1 MKQKEEDVNKKRVKK
16 CLNFRVKH
24 VSLNSF
30 WLTENPEY
38 IYIFMF
44 AFPHQLKRDSNE
56 LASVG
61 GLVEVQRI
69 VGTQYILAVLL
80 MPQYTVKNTYF

>member
-1 MKQKEEDVNKKRVKK
+1 
-16 CLNFRVKH
+16 
-24 VSLNSF
+24 
-30 WLTENPEY
+30 
-38 IYIFMF
+38 MF
-44 AFPHQLKRDSNE
+44 DFPHQLKRDSNE

>member
-1 MKQKEEDVNKKRVKK
+1 
-16 CLNFRVKH
+16 
-24 VSLNSF
+24 
-30 WLTENPEY
+30 
-38 IYIFMF
+38 MF
-44 AFPHQLKRDSNE
+44 AFPHQLKCDSNE